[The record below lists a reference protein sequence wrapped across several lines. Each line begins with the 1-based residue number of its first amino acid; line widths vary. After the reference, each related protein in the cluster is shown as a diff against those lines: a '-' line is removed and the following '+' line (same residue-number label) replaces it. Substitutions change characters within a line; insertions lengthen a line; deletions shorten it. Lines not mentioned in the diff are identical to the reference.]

1 MEMELSNI
9 QKTDKNKVQNN
20 SSSNDEEAAT
30 QTKETDST
38 AEILD
43 AVVGVKRSIRRMCCC
58 LTVMAAIIL
67 VVWCIL
73 LGMMI
78 HFMFFSDDDSFKTF
92 LSKKMLKKLPSFMD
106 QKEDF
111 QIDFGKVS
119 EKFGK
124 VLDFGK

>member
-1 MEMELSNI
+1 MEHSNYI
-9 QKTDKNKVQNN
+9 RKTDKNKVQRH
-20 SSSNDEEAAT
+20 SSTDEEAAAT
-30 QTKETDST
+30 QTKETDPT

-43 AVVGVKRSIRRMCCC
+43 AVVGVKRSIRRMCYC

-67 VVWCIL
+67 VVWCIV
-73 LGMMI
+73 LGLMI
-78 HFMFFSDDDSFKTF
+78 HFMFFSDDDSIKTF

-106 QKEDF
+106 QKKDF

-119 EKFGK
+119 ENFGK